1 LVISQ
6 VELSRSPG
14 WKKTGSHRVTGL
26 EPRDG
31 RPDGDYLAGS
41 IRGGH
46 LSLDVSTCEV
56 SPLNA
61 ISVVQRD
68 GLDCHEAFVGFE
80 VVGARS
86 GLSLSNEIVGGGVF
100 TIDPATAVIHREKP
114 SVRF

>member
-1 LVISQ
+1 MI
-6 VELSRSPG
+6 
-14 WKKTGSHRVTGL
+14 TGKANPIDRVTGL
-26 EPRDG
+26 EPGDS
-31 RPDGDYLAGS
+31 RPDGEDLAGS

-61 ISVVQRD
+61 ISIVQRD
-68 GLDCHEAFVGFE
+68 GLDCHEAFVRFE

-86 GLSLSNEIVGGGVF
+86 GLSLRNEVVGGGIF

-114 SVRF
+114 IVRF